1 MLVAIAAAV
10 AAAGPVYVTMCA
22 CIYMCVYVCVGAIN
36 YPFSAR
42 EAVAVVR
49 HLQAF
54 PGDSIATAVEN
65 ILAFD
70 GSNAQ
75 LRRTIALIFQQNGL
89 LVPIEREVFE
99 DSNQEGS
106 AGK

>member
-1 MLVAIAAAV
+1 MWCICCVIAAVV
-10 AAAGPVYVTMCA
+10 ALS
-22 CIYMCVYVCVGAIN
+22 IGAIN

-54 PGDSIATAVEN
+54 PGDSVATAVEN

-70 GSNAQ
+70 GSNSH

-89 LVPIEREVFE
+89 LVPVERVVFE
-99 DSNQEGS
+99 HPDSSG
-106 AGK
+106 AGTGV